1 MRVAVIG
8 TGTMGGM
15 HARLLAG
22 LPAVSEVLVVD
33 ADAERAALVARDTG
47 ARVVSHDEAIDAAD
61 AVVVATPAVL
71 HATSVEAAVARGVPV
86 LCEKPLTDDL
96 RSSAALVARVEEAGA
111 IVEMGFQRRH
121 DPAFAEAHRRLASGD
136 AGAVHLVRLTAFD
149 PLVTPRPVTEF
160 TPNDAAPLFLHSSVH
175 DFDLARWLGMGEVV
189 EVGAHGSSRD
199 HDRPDDVR
207 GVETAVV
214 TMRLANGALAVL
226 EATWLHPGGYDIRA
240 EVVAER
246 AHLVMGLGPRTPADL
261 LDADAPAPARQRWSG
276 YLERFEPAY
285 RAELEAFL
293 AVARGERPQ
302 TSTVRDGHEALR
314 IAIAATRAYAEHRTV
329 PLAEI

>member
-1 MRVAVIG
+1 MRVAVVG

-22 LPAVSEVLVVD
+22 LPGVREVLVVD
-33 ADAERAALVARDTG
+33 ADADRAVQVARDTG
-47 ARVVSHDEAIDAAD
+47 ARVVSHDEAIDEAD
-61 AVVVATPAVL
+61 AVVIATPAEL
-71 HATSVEAAVARGVPV
+71 HATTVEAALGRGVPA

-96 RSSAALVARVEEAGA
+96 ETSALLVQRVEESGA

-121 DPAFAEAHRRLASGD
+121 DPAFAEAHRRLASGE
-136 AGAVHLVRLTAFD
+136 AGAVHLIRLSAFD
-149 PLVTPRPVTEF
+149 PLVTPRPITEF
-160 TPNDAAPLFLHSSVH
+160 TPNDAGPLFLHSSVH
-175 DFDLARWLGMGEVV
+175 DFDLARWLGGSEVV
-189 EVGAHGSSRD
+189 EVSAEGSSRD

-214 TMRLANGALAVL
+214 TMRLASGALAVL
-226 EATWLHPGGYDIRA
+226 EATWLHPAGYDIRT
-240 EVVAER
+240 EVIAER

-261 LDADAPAPARQRWSG
+261 LDADAPRGAPERWSG

-293 AVARGERPQ
+293 AAARGERPQ

-314 IAIAATRAYAEHRTV
+314 IAIAATRAYTERRTV
-329 PLAEI
+329 SLAEI